1 MKINPI
7 YLDRF
12 IKTKNAYLFPVMR
25 GVYLSF
31 NVYTL
36 VYEDVEFIY
45 TPKYN
50 IDIYV
55 KQSLEHLYS
64 ISYII

>member
-12 IKTKNAYLFPVMR
+12 IKSKNAYLFPVTS
-25 GVYLSF
+25 GVYLRF
-31 NVYTL
+31 NSYTL
-36 VYEDVEFIY
+36 EYEDVEFMY

-50 IDIYV
+50 VDRYI
-55 KQSLEHLYS
+55 KEQLEHLYS

>member
-12 IKTKNAYLFPVMR
+12 IRTKNAYLFPVIN

-31 NVYTL
+31 NIYSL
-36 VYEDVEFIY
+36 EYQDVEFMY

-50 IDIYV
+50 IDKYV
-55 KQSLEHLYS
+55 KEQLEHLYS